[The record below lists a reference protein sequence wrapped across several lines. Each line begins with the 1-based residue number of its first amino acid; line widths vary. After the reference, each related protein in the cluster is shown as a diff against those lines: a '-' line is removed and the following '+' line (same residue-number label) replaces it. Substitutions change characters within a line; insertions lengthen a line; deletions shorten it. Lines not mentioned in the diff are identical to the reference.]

1 MPVRP
6 DILLFF
12 AACSFVA
19 GAILGGL
26 GAPPVVATLALVP
39 LVCVGL
45 FYRVR
50 PILLITVAMLLLAGN
65 TYYALDDYAYQK
77 AQRAVESVTHFEGV
91 VVDEPRRSLTAQ
103 TAKVAIESADIA
115 GASEGRV
122 YIRTDLF
129 PELLY
134 GDVVRVSGIVVPP
147 PRDSYGNYMAKEHLH
162 GTLFYPKVKVVD
174 NKGSSLFAALFSVR
188 QSLKDHISRLF
199 VQQHTAFLS
208 GILLGDKDEFS
219 PEFLQKLS
227 VSGTMHLMALSGSN
241 MVIIIFI
248 ALGIF
253 SVVFWGRK
261 RPQFIA
267 TFGAVALFVAMTGF
281 QVSAIRAAL
290 MAFIVGFANVT
301 HRIYNPHN
309 AIALAAFVITIWN
322 PKAPVFD
329 LGFQLSFLATLAII
343 YVAPALKRIP
353 FLRADGVLG
362 WRDALAITAAAQLGV
377 APITIINFGNFS
389 FTALLANIGILAVIP
404 LLTVMGFLVAFLSML
419 APPLA
424 FLISQPI
431 ALLVEYVVFIVETF
445 AVVQMPFNPEIGTVA
460 VAVYYCVVIWICW
473 RWSPALQTH
482 EKSS

>member
-6 DILLFF
+6 DTLLFF

-26 GAPPVVATLALVP
+26 GAPPMVAILAVAP
-39 LVCVGL
+39 LVCVAL
-45 FYRVR
+45 FFGVR
-50 PILLITVAMLLLAGN
+50 PVILATVAVLLLVGN
-65 TYYALDDYAYQK
+65 IYYALDDYEY
-77 AQRAVESVTHFEGV
+77 QRAQHAVAGVTHFEGV

-103 TAKVAIESADIA
+103 TAKVEITNVDVA
-115 GASEGRV
+115 GAQGGRV

-129 PELLY
+129 PELSY
-134 GDVVRVSGIVVPP
+134 GDGVRVSGAVVPP
-147 PRDSYGNYMAKEHLH
+147 PRDSYGNYMAKEHIH
-162 GTLFYPKVKVVD
+162 GTLFYPKVEVEG
-174 NKGSSLFAALFSVR
+174 NKGNPLFGALLGLR

-199 VQQHTAFLS
+199 SQQHTAFLA
-208 GILLGDKDEFS
+208 GVLLGDKDEFS

-267 TFGAVALFVAMTGF
+267 TFTTVALFVAMTGF

-290 MAFIVGFANVT
+290 MAFIVGFASVT

-309 AIALAAFVITIWN
+309 AIALAAFIITIWN
-322 PKAPVFD
+322 PKAPMFD

-343 YVAPALKRIP
+343 YLAPALKLLP
-353 FLRADGVLG
+353 FLRADGALG
-362 WRDALAITAAAQLGV
+362 WRDALVITAAAELGV

-404 LLTVMGFLVAFLSML
+404 LLTVMGFLAAFCSML
-419 APPLA
+419 FPPLA
-424 FLISQPI
+424 SLISIPIAFLID
-431 ALLVEYVVFIVETF
+431 YVVFIVETF
-445 AVVQMPFNPEIGTVA
+445 AVVQVPFNPEIGVVA
-460 VAVYYCVVIWICW
+460 AAVYYCVVIWVCW

-482 EKSS
+482 EKAS